1 MTDEQIKKYYNVAL
15 TMNDAPL
22 SLVPTIILMSQHMDN
37 NNTLIL
43 YTELRHNFMLELNVG
58 KSRMSQLIKLLEQ
71 YGIIE
76 QNIDIKIKY
85 QIAPFVVSYE
95 KLKERKQ
102 IRFTGTIM
110 ENNNVI
116 IDVIE
121 QMVGGE

>member
-121 QMVGGE
+121 QMVGCE